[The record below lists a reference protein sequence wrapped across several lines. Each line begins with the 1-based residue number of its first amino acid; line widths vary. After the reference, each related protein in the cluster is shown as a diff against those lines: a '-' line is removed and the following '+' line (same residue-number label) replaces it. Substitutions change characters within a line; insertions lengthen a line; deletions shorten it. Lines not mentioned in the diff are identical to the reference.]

1 MTSRPAATAANG
13 LPPPASNPM
22 AGKGAGGNAATP
34 PSNARRTDSDRRP
47 YGAKPRK
54 ADMHK
59 QHPTRAPFVTALRLD
74 PTPDERGNVLAFAV
88 MTNDRRIALTFNV
101 N

>member
-1 MTSRPAATAANG
+1 
-13 LPPPASNPM
+13 
-22 AGKGAGGNAATP
+22 
-34 PSNARRTDSDRRP
+34 
-47 YGAKPRK
+47 
-54 ADMHK
+54 MHK

-74 PTPDERGNVLAFAV
+74 PKPDERGNVLAFAV

>member
-1 MTSRPAATAANG
+1 MR
-13 LPPPASNPM
+13 
-22 AGKGAGGNAATP
+22 GK
-34 PSNARRTDSDRRP
+34 TDSDRRP

-88 MTNDRRIALTFNV
+88 LTNDRRIALTFNV